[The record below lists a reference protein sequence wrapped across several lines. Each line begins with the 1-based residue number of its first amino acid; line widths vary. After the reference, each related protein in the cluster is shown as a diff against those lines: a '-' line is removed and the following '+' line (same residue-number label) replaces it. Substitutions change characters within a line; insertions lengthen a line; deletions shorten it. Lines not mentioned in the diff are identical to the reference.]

1 MKWLAPFTKEELKMR
16 GIVDMIYDLSHLIT
30 LYPDTPKTSFPR
42 SVSVTS
48 ADGYVSVKLVAQIPD
63 YVTPIVPVQNPEDAD
78 CSLPF
83 DVDDVDMFLEN
94 ILKESVNVS
103 LPPDEEFQ

>member
-42 SVSVTS
+42 NTSVTS

-63 YVTPIVPVQNPEDAD
+63 YVTPRVPVQNPEDAD

-83 DVDDVDMFLEN
+83 DVDDVDMFLAT
-94 ILKESVNVS
+94 ILKDAGNVS

>member
-30 LYPDTPKTSFPR
+30 LYPDTPKTSFER
-42 SVSVTS
+42 KSSVTS

-63 YVTPIVPVQNPEDAD
+63 YVTPIQNPEDAD

-83 DVDDVDMFLEN
+83 DADDVDMFLQN
-94 ILKESVNVS
+94 ILKDSVNIS

>member
-30 LYPDTPKTSFPR
+30 LYPDTPKTSFER
-42 SVSVTS
+42 KSSVTS

-63 YVTPIVPVQNPEDAD
+63 YVTPRVPVQNPEDTD
-78 CSLPF
+78 CSPPF
-83 DVDDVDMFLEN
+83 NVEDVEMFLET
-94 ILKESVNVS
+94 ILKE
-103 LPPDEEFQ
+103 FQ